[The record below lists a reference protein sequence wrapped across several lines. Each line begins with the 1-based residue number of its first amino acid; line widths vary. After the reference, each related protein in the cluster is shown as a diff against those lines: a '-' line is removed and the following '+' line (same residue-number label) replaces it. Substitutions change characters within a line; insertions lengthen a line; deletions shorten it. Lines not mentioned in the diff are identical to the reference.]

1 MAFLALQSVPNAASF
16 CLPYKFTQSTKKC
29 KLGIRFDYIFLLQ
42 QTRWITRRWSNLGN
56 DELIFLIR
64 ERSFQCHPRPWG
76 GKVLQDGRVG
86 RKSGFAHSSQFFSPS
101 KHCNTNYSFDHF
113 IKPLVYPMDTIHTIG
128 TWRCILLLPLVGYV
142 TNTQPYLKS
151 VPSTVSPVSGTQWK
165 QSHRPDASN
174 VFPQWNTQLSLWRSA
189 IKIPDFWPRTCH
201 HGYR

>member
-42 QTRWITRRWSNLGN
+42 QTRWITRRWRNLGN

-86 RKSGFAHSSQFFSPS
+86 RKSGCTFITVFFSIQALQHKLLLWSFHQTFGISNGYYPNH
-101 KHCNTNYSFDHF
+101 KNMAMYSFVAFSRIRDEYSAVPQACFLHS
-113 IKPLVYPMDTIHTIG
+113 L
-128 TWRCILLLPLVGYV
+128 RCIWDTVEAISQAGRFQCVPTMEHSALTLAVG
-142 TNTQPYLKS
+142 
-151 VPSTVSPVSGTQWK
+151 
-165 QSHRPDASN
+165 H
-174 VFPQWNTQLSLWRSA
+174 
-189 IKIPDFWPRTCH
+189 
-201 HGYR
+201 

>member
-86 RKSGFAHSSQFFSPS
+86 RKSGLHIHHSFFSIQALQHKLLLWSFHQTFGISNGYYPYY
-101 KHCNTNYSFDHF
+101 KNMAMYSFVAFSRIRDKYSAVPQVCSLHSLPC
-113 IKPLVYPMDTIHTIG
+113 IWDTVEAISQAGRFQCVPTMEHSALT
-128 TWRCILLLPLVGYV
+128 LAVG
-142 TNTQPYLKS
+142 
-151 VPSTVSPVSGTQWK
+151 
-165 QSHRPDASN
+165 H
-174 VFPQWNTQLSLWRSA
+174 
-189 IKIPDFWPRTCH
+189 
-201 HGYR
+201 

>member
-86 RKSGFAHSSQFFSPS
+86 RKSGCTFITVFFSIQALQHKLLLWSFHQTFGISNKYYPHH
-101 KHCNTNYSFDHF
+101 KNMAMYSFVAL
-113 IKPLVYPMDTIHTIG
+113 I
-128 TWRCILLLPLVGYV
+128 VGYV
-142 TNTQPYLKS
+142 TNTQPYLKPVS
-151 VPSTVSPVSGTQWK
+151 STVSPVSGPQWK

-189 IKIPDFWPRTCH
+189 IKIPRTCH
-201 HGYR
+201 HVYR